1 MASLKDFFSRSAGSK
16 KVLAFD
22 GGGVRAIAGLIFL
35 QKLEV
40 ESGKKISDMF
50 DMFVGVSAGA
60 LNALCFGVNEMT
72 AKETKDYWAK
82 EYIDEI
88 TSSNFFWDKA
98 SIIQARP
105 KYENTGRI
113 EVLKKIFYDK
123 SNSVS
128 NIGYTGLIGVFFLI
142 IYSYFS
148 HFFIAHGYFHNVLV
162 LLLGLI
168 IFFISHQFCL
178 KS

>member
-1 MASLKDFFSRSAGSK
+1 MASLKDFFSRPTGSK

-40 ESGKKISDMF
+40 ESGKKISEMF

-113 EVLKKIFYDK
+113 EVLKKIFCRL
-123 SNSVS
+123 NRLNS
-128 NIGYTGLIGVFFLI
+128 NIEYYLILCIKFGFTWLLNAKTTI
-142 IYSYFS
+142 IPMIIIQIFKNN
-148 HFFIAHGYFHNVLV
+148 FFINLINSGSIYF
-162 LLLGLI
+162 
-168 IFFISHQFCL
+168 
-178 KS
+178 

>member
-1 MASLKDFFSRSAGSK
+1 MASLKDFFSRPTGSK

-72 AKETKDYWAK
+72 AKETKDYWSK

-123 SNSVS
+123 SFSKPVS
-128 NIGYTGLIGVFFLI
+128 SIIPMMSCLSQPIPPHEEDLLPLIF
-142 IYSYFS
+142 
-148 HFFIAHGYFHNVLV
+148 LV
-162 LLLGLI
+162 LIPVPILRI
-168 IFFISHQFCL
+168 SIFL
-178 KS
+178 V